1 MGEPIREF
9 VFHGERPH
17 PWEITY
23 APTTQDRTQLAG
35 KKAIQ
40 LRDEILKL
48 NKDNVNTDIQDA
60 HNEYIHHL
68 GKHALKVQLKEDV
81 VKEVEKNKDGTLRL
95 RPRMVKVEDME
106 DVGGKKAAELLLEQ
120 EWSTVSWTD
129 EMVDIS
135 CETLFLRFQEDD
147 FHLKE
152 ARRTKGVAMMDKL
165 FNNHRPGD
173 AFVRRIM
180 DFCLSSTTSRVLRKG
195 RCLAKW
201 NLLYMINIA
210 KVKCCKEVTG
220 FGFCGKSFETLLL
233 EHRLAS
239 MLLQFNVRSQ
249 KEKRRI
255 THEHIDLYNEIQQ
268 EKKEAVER
276 LRMEKE
282 KKSQGGGGVLSDA
295 SIEMKEEVG
304 VVNRSNVD
312 GHDDDGAVAVAAT
325 TKTTASAI
333 ITTSTIE
340 NGEDEYIS
348 GGKDPDSSSTAG
360 VDNEKKAVAF
370 AVPSSL
376 EYDDDYDE
384 DDRINDDNQIT
395 EPPPVT
401 TTALSSAPLEK
412 DVPPGPPITEEL
424 TKLLHISK
432 SFGTDKEVCRMKL
445 LVIDGRNADLRFRW
459 DQMHN
464 NQYFKMTNKFDI
476 VHNGP
481 VHIHP
486 YHTKLILEII
496 AHLVSDQANI
506 DEGDH
511 RSPCPA
517 LGLPFIHLFPFPLS
531 TRHLLPLTPYLMCV
545 PPPVLYTS

>member
-1 MGEPIREF
+1 MGEPIRDF

-23 APTTQDRTQLAG
+23 APTTQDRTQIAG

-68 GKHALKVQLKEDV
+68 GKHALKVRLKDDV

-147 FHLKE
+147 FHMKE
-152 ARRTKGVAMMDKL
+152 ARRNKGVAMMDKL

-210 KVKCCKEVTG
+210 KIKCCKEVTG
-220 FGFCGKSFETLLL
+220 FGFCGKAFETLLL
-233 EHRLAS
+233 QHRLAS
-239 MLLQFNVRSQ
+239 MLIQFNVRSV

-255 THEHIDLYNEIQQ
+255 MREHVELYNEILK
-268 EKKEAVER
+268 EKKEAVAK
-276 LRMEKE
+276 LRAEKD
-282 KKSQGGGGVLSDA
+282 SIAGRSTAISDA
-295 SIEMKEEVG
+295 SLETKEELMGSEKSSIDDRHGGVG
-304 VVNRSNVD
+304 T
-312 GHDDDGAVAVAAT
+312 AAAT
-325 TKTTASAI
+325 AKTTTTTK
-333 ITTSTIE
+333 ITIDNNANESTSV
-340 NGEDEYIS
+340 
-348 GGKDPDSSSTAG
+348 GKDPDSSSSAV
-360 VDNEKKAVAF
+360 VDFEKKAVAF
-370 AVPSSL
+370 ASLSS
-376 EYDDDYDE
+376 EKYDDDGDFENDDDNKDHQKSTTEAQPLLPTIAATAGPLDE
-384 DDRINDDNQIT
+384 DLPR
-395 EPPPVT
+395 
-401 TTALSSAPLEK
+401 
-412 DVPPGPPITEEL
+412 GPPMTAEL
-424 TKLLHISK
+424 AKLLDISK

-464 NQYFKMTNKFDI
+464 NQYFK
-476 VHNGP
+476 VS
-481 VHIHP
+481 P
-486 YHTKLILEII
+486 YNHY
-496 AHLVSDQANI
+496 NI
-506 DEGDH
+506 
-511 RSPCPA
+511 
-517 LGLPFIHLFPFPLS
+517 
-531 TRHLLPLTPYLMCV
+531 TRHNT
-545 PPPVLYTS
+545 TNTDIID